1 MKTDTKI
8 NILFSLSKTIVSI
21 TKVPDEYIDGFECSK
36 IFRILCC
43 VKWYIE
49 SGKD

>member
-21 TKVPDEYIDGFECSK
+21 TKVPDEYIY
-36 IFRILCC
+36 RWL
-43 VKWYIE
+43 
-49 SGKD
+49 